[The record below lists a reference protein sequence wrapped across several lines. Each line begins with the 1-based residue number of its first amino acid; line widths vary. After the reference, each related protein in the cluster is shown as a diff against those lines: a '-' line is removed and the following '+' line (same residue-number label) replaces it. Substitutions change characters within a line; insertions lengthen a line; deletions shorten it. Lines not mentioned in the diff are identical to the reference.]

1 MFTALHFTVWG
12 SAKALFRRGGP
23 FSDASSSM
31 LGVKPGDRAV
41 VLGAAHPTLA
51 AAVGVITG
59 LNGQTTVVGRGADA
73 KVSIERA
80 AGEAG
85 ALLEFVD
92 APPTLA
98 PLDANA
104 WDVAIL
110 PHGITPL
117 GSDAPLVLAEAIRL
131 VRPSG
136 RVLLCEPAGRG
147 GLFRLAERTPPA
159 DPGALL
165 GRLTNAGLRAA
176 RHLGDLDGIAYFEA
190 AKPRTD

>member
-23 FSDASSSM
+23 WNDGSSSM
-31 LGVKPGDRAV
+31 LGVKAGDRAV
-41 VLGAAHPTLA
+41 VLGATHPTLA

-59 LNGQTTVVGRGADA
+59 LNGQTTVVGRGPDAQEAIAQAAAD
-73 KVSIERA
+73 
-80 AGEAG
+80 AG
-85 ALLEFVD
+85 ALIEFVD

-98 PLDANA
+98 PLEANT

-110 PHGITPL
+110 PKGVTPL
-117 GSDAPLVLAEAIRL
+117 GSEGPLVLAEAIRL

-147 GLFRLAERTPPA
+147 GLFRLAERTAPA
-159 DPGALL
+159 DPDALL

-190 AKPRTD
+190 AKPRV